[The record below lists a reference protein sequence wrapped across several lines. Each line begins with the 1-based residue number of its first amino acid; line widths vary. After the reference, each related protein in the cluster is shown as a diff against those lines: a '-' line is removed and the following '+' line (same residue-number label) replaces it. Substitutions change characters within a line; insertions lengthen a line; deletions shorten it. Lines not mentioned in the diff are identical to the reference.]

1 MSVPKTKSLH
11 FNSLEEAMVHFG
23 TLWYGS
29 CDEKTTS
36 VPPSPKPFR
45 VGGGTVLRRKSGDL
59 EEVLK
64 TISSLAELEGFAN
77 SSKLLG
83 VNFDKW
89 SDKQRSQI
97 MRRKWE
103 LENGL

>member
-1 MSVPKTKSLH
+1 
-11 FNSLEEAMVHFG
+11 MVHFG
-23 TLWYGS
+23 TLWYDS
-29 CDEKTTS
+29 CDEKTTP
-36 VPPSPKPFR
+36 VPTPPKPLK
-45 VGGGTVLRRKSGDL
+45 GLGGTVLRRKSGDL